1 MIELIKI
8 SQAKIGDEEQHVV
21 SARDL
26 HKKLG
31 VKKDFSDWI
40 KDQIKRGAF
49 EENLDFVVVW
59 SDPLKE
65 DSAFLS
71 ETEMLNQFKSRQRA
85 VASGYQSDY
94 ILTLVTATNIV
105 RVITHNPNT
114 GAIYEFLKKQQGTEI
129 FLVAR
134 KRKELEFFTQLKET
148 LEAMYICVETQSS
161 ILTYTVDGF
170 IREVN
175 LVIEFDEAYHN
186 TLTQQIKDKDRMD
199 EVIDYTQGNF
209 LRLHGKYSNNV
220 NIGKVMQKICSI
232 RLSNQLVQS

>member
-40 KDQIKRGAF
+40 KIQIQRGFF
-49 EENLDFVVVW
+49 EENIDFVVV
-59 SDPLKE
+59 PLKGV
-65 DSAFLS
+65 S
-71 ETEMLNQFKSRQRA
+71 EKVTLYSNGLYRNEKGQ
-85 VASGYQSDY
+85 VIPVDY

-134 KRKELEFFTQLKET
+134 QRKELEFFTQLKET
-148 LEAMYICVETQSS
+148 LEAMHICVETQSS
-161 ILTYTVDGF
+161 ILTYKVDGF

-232 RLSNQLVQS
+232 RLSNQLVQK